1 METTNLHLKLLQTIS
16 EINELMSQSLVACPL
31 HQYHHLHRHTDI
43 QIQRQTDVQRQS
55 DIQRQNDVTGRHHHP
70 RRPVLTRSATETI
83 SSSFREEE
91 IIRLR
96 KTLQSKLSASS
107 IRPLSLEIVSGQKQQ
122 LQLQVNFVFL
132 SLSLSLSLSLTVW

>member
-1 METTNLHLKLLQTIS
+1 
-16 EINELMSQSLVACPL
+16 MSQSLVACPL

-43 QIQRQTDVQRQS
+43 QIQRQTDIQRQS
-55 DIQRQNDVTGRHHHP
+55 DIQRENDLTGGRHHHP

-83 SSSFREEE
+83 SSSSREEE

-107 IRPLSLEIVSGQKQQ
+107 IRPLSLEIVSGQKQP
-122 LQLQVNFVFL
+122 LQHQVNYM
-132 SLSLSLSLSLTVW
+132 S